1 MLKKNLRK
9 ILHITLGVTV
19 IILGLAGLVLPI
31 LNGIVLLIIGFI
43 IISFESE
50 YVDKK
55 LHHLTKKNMTIHSL
69 YHKLEG
75 ALRKFF
81 GRERDRND

>member
-9 ILHITLGVTV
+9 ILHIVLGITLITLGLV
-19 IILGLAGLVLPI
+19 GLVLPI
-31 LNGIVLLIIGFI
+31 LNGILLLIIGFI

-50 YVDKK
+50 YVEKK
-55 LHHLTKKNMTIHSL
+55 LHHFTKKNVTIHSL

-75 ALRKFF
+75 ILRKFF
-81 GRERDRND
+81 GRERSRND